1 MALTPIFWT
10 RVLEKHGSRGLIIA
24 LILAFVVSI
33 ILYALFYYL
42 IPSFFDLPDMVEV
55 FAGYLIMIIGLV
67 IFFLLYWKLVVK
79 KS

>member
-10 RVLEKHGSRGLIIA
+10 RVLEKHGSRGLLVA

-33 ILYALFYYL
+33 ILYALFYYV
-42 IPSFFDLPDMVEV
+42 IPSFFDLSDTVEV
-55 FAGYLIMIIGLV
+55 FVRYLIMIVGIV